1 MKKLYVGSV
10 LITILLC
17 SLLITKLYQ
26 RTDYL
31 RLSQAEWTEQS
42 FVFYVP
48 QQVALETDEWMSTL
62 EDISNDYRV
71 SIVKIDDVADGS
83 RTVLLRSLVL
93 YEETFPTTQLQLA
106 NGRLLMT
113 DDETVS
119 TPALRTQ
126 QTVGI
131 LHDFAQDDFVRFQT
145 LRAFFRDPKNT
156 IEGVY
161 RVVSTQAVDQMGIV
175 SRLAQRLQVPDDQL
189 TETSVSSAVGFNP
202 LVYVAAVFGVLVS
215 GVALLICVVYPIF
228 YGKEIGAQRL
238 LGYRYSETVAS
249 FLQPLY
255 EQLLVATFVGDALL
269 IWLVQPLE
277 KGYLIQLFSS
287 QVAILIVTFGVASLS
302 LWLVSRTQLS
312 LLLKNT
318 MNLKFVMWCVAL
330 FRIIFSVIVVV
341 FVAYA
346 GFVGGKV
353 WRQWQLHSQW
363 HTVNDMLVMNRYEYV
378 RNEATE
384 LRTGSHAL
392 AFKVSGMHQDLV
404 EQLNAYY
411 IRPQQLSSQHLS
423 EWDHPLMDHSKF
435 NSGKQYDLM
444 LVNRNYLQDFPVF
457 DDQGQPLIIP
467 DTGATRLYVLPESYR
482 NDSQIYYLLQA
493 YLWGNVRSGQRIL
506 GQEPSEV
513 AIDQTEIQI
522 LYYDDI
528 GTPRFSFDQRS
539 VEAGHAYFSEPIFE
553 VVSDHML
560 SATDVIHIENSGLA
574 NPWKIPFQPDV
585 DKKLEEIIVAHQLHD
600 NRVQFVPIRQ
610 VIQDD
615 ERRIMDSLSQIGV
628 LLLSVSLLNLLAV
641 YFLMRTMALSRKK
654 EVFVQRL
661 LGYTLYHRYKLE
673 CHFLVVLY
681 AAQLAVIAV
690 QSRNVVTIAVQATL
704 IALDFIVVTWILR
717 RWEQRNLS
725 ALLKGEE

>member
-1 MKKLYVGSV
+1 MVG
-10 LITILLC
+10 T
-17 SLLITKLYQ
+17 
-26 RTDYL
+26 
-31 RLSQAEWTEQS
+31 
-42 FVFYVP
+42 
-48 QQVALETDEWMSTL
+48 
-62 EDISNDYRV
+62 
-71 SIVKIDDVADGS
+71 
-83 RTVLLRSLVL
+83 
-93 YEETFPTTQLQLA
+93 
-106 NGRLLMT
+106 
-113 DDETVS
+113 
-119 TPALRTQ
+119 
-126 QTVGI
+126 TVG
-131 LHDFAQDDFVRFQT
+131 
-145 LRAFFRDPKNT
+145 
-156 IEGVY
+156 
-161 RVVSTQAVDQMGIV
+161 
-175 SRLAQRLQVPDDQL
+175 
-189 TETSVSSAVGFNP
+189 
-202 LVYVAAVFGVLVS
+202 
-215 GVALLICVVYPIF
+215 
-228 YGKEIGAQRL
+228 
-238 LGYRYSETVAS
+238 
-249 FLQPLY
+249 
-255 EQLLVATFVGDALL
+255 
-269 IWLVQPLE
+269 

-615 ERRIMDSLSQIGV
+615 ERRIMDSLYQIGV